1 MSRKEQLNRI
11 RKKLELAAQADS
23 MYNVFGARAHRYQL
37 NEPLSLA
44 EVEQFE
50 REHGITL
57 PEDYVDFMTEIG
69 NGGAGPYYGIHPLGA
84 KQSIDLDLI
93 GQPSPLKPRNEW
105 SGTGWS
111 DDKLV
116 DDAMD
121 DEEEEYPGLLN
132 IGEQGCSYETMLVI
146 TGEYRGKVIYIDLD
160 SQKTFFT
167 YEANFLDWYERWL
180 DETIAGYESSWFG
193 MRRGGDDR
201 ALMELYR
208 SSTEERVRIEALEGM
223 LKLPSITDETVDILV
238 QQYHANGGEVRRWAL
253 QVLAKMRFN
262 EVEPLIRE
270 MLRSQDGTNRLLALQ
285 LIKWYMPE
293 GDRRFTEEL
302 IDMMVALEDN
312 GEAFRFLTYILH
324 EAGVNMLPLM
334 LPFFSHAD
342 KDFRIQALYQAGHS
356 PVTEKAENMHH
367 FIAALEDS
375 EVYVQLIALQAL
387 RGVTDVRLLEVFEQL
402 LERNKTDKD
411 YIRSN
416 VKILLEGFPFS
427 DLAQVEREIPDTL
440 RQVKGILRKKMMEH
454 KKFL

>member
-1 MSRKEQLNRI
+1 MSRKEQLIRI
-11 RKKLELAAQADS
+11 RRKLELAAQADPT
-23 MYNVFGARAHRYQL
+23 YNVFGSRAHRYQL

-84 KQSIDLDLI
+84 KQAIELDLI

-111 DDKLV
+111 EDKLV

-146 TGEYRGKVIYIDLD
+146 TGEYRGKVIYINLD

-180 DETIAGYESSWFG
+180 NETIAGYENSWFG

-208 SSTEERVRIEALEGM
+208 STEDERIHIEALEGM
-223 LKLPSITDETVDILV
+223 LKLPRIADETVDFLI
-238 QQYHANGGEVRRWAL
+238 QQYHANDGEVRRWAL

-262 EVEPLIRE
+262 EAEPLIRE

-285 LIKWYMPE
+285 LIKWYLPE
-293 GDRRFTEEL
+293 GDRRFTAEL
-302 IDMMVALEDN
+302 VSMVALEN
-312 GEAFRFLTYILH
+312 GVEAFRFLTNILH
-324 EAGVNMLPLM
+324 EAEVNMLPLM
-334 LPFFSHAD
+334 LPFFSHGD
-342 KDFRIQALYQAGHS
+342 KDIRIQALYQAGHA
-356 PVTEKAENMHH
+356 PVPERVEQLHH
-367 FIAALEDS
+367 FIAALDDPEI
-375 EVYVQLIALQAL
+375 YVQLIALQAL
-387 RGVTDVRLLEVFEQL
+387 SGVTDARLLEVFEQL
-402 LERNKTDKD
+402 LERHKTDKD

-416 VKILLEGFPFS
+416 VKILLEGFTFS
-427 DLAQVEREIPDTL
+427 DLEQVEREIPDAL